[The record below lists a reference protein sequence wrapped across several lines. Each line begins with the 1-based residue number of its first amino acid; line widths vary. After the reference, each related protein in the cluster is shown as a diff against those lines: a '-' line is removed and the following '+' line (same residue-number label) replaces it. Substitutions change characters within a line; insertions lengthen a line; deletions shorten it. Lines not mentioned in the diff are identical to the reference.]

1 MNLKCKVVLNGRFYH
16 IPRTFFGKLE
26 KEKKVT
32 IVNCNNKV
40 KEREG
45 EIIFLCE
52 FYAECAFV

>member
-45 EIIFLCE
+45 EMIFLCE
-52 FYAECAFV
+52 LYALC